1 MSDKE
6 SKVKKPK
13 YPETVLGTH
22 CMGENWTVCCP
33 NKHLQFDRYQPTKDV
48 IQIKYNGGVY
58 RVFVCTKKCVKDIT
72 SMAKDNP
79 EHFKSVFIK
88 SVKPNGDLVLKHRD
102 TGVVAQIAKKVDT
115 YDKNEKSSSGGG
127 YSSKR
132 LKKTKKR
139 RGGNIR
145 KITKMLMTHRKRT
158 HKRGCG
164 HTMKHRR
171 L

>member
-1 MSDKE
+1 MSAKE
-6 SKVKKPK
+6 LKAKKPK

-33 NKHLQFDRYQPTKDV
+33 NKHLMYERYQPTKDV
-48 IQIKYNGGVY
+48 IQLKYKGGIY
-58 RVFVCTKKCVKDIT
+58 RVFVCTKKCSKDIS
-72 SMAKDNP
+72 SMAINTP

-102 TGVVAQIAKKVDT
+102 TGVVAQVARKVDT

-127 YSSKR
+127 GGYLSKR
-132 LKKTKKR
+132 SKMTKKR
-139 RGGNIR
+139 RGGNI
-145 KITKMLMTHRKRT
+145 KKWLST
-158 HKRGCG
+158 HKKRSHKRNCG
-164 HTMKHRR
+164 HTAKHRR

>member
-88 SVKPNGDLVLKHRD
+88 SVKPNGDLVLKH
-102 TGVVAQIAKKVDT
+102 
-115 YDKNEKSSSGGG
+115 EKSSSGGG